1 MLTIL
6 DDTVEIKETLDYLT
20 KFSNYPGTAF
30 VLRLNIVAY
39 LRSLLFKTKKS
50 ASKGI
55 SFRVK
60 K

>member
-39 LRSLLFKTKKS
+39 LHSLLFKTKKS
-50 ASKGI
+50 ASKGMF
-55 SFRVK
+55 SC
-60 K
+60 